1 MIWHSGYKLAAA
13 GSNATYGT
21 VNYDIETEDGQ
32 VETIYHTKATEKD
45 VAIRVSYKTVQNRP
59 LADSERSSITS
70 GLLDTINGYSINPT
84 LYNIQLVQSV
94 TSAVPLIQFQ
104 VLTVEIR
111 LATDPDSSYSSATFN
126 TNIEDV
132 LILAE
137 ADVYF
142 NQIV

>member
-1 MIWHSGYKLAAA
+1 M
-13 GSNATYGT
+13 
-21 VNYDIETEDGQ
+21 
-32 VETIYHTKATEKD
+32 
-45 VAIRVSYKTVQNRP
+45 
-59 LADSERSSITS
+59 ADSERSSITS
-70 GLLDTINGYSINPT
+70 GLLDTINGYPINPT

-94 TSAVPLIQFQ
+94 TSTVPLIQFQ
-104 VLTVEIR
+104 VLTVEIK

-126 TNIEDV
+126 TDIEDV